1 ADEHGHGN
9 GENENAG
16 DDAQEQGED
25 LRAGAG
31 VADEKLHETDE
42 LGNKE
47 YESENEKAEE
57 GVADDFS
64 NYVGIGD
71 GHGATREGNMGRGRE
86 GVGRWKDGVR
96 IEEIGK
102 KRSVNRQQEKSAA
115 EICKPLAFSQRN
127 AIKKRASN
135 QKKEEERWYLI
146 TDC

>member
-1 ADEHGHGN
+1 
-9 GENENAG
+9 
-16 DDAQEQGED
+16 
-25 LRAGAG
+25 

-64 NYVGIGD
+64 NYVAIED
-71 GHGATREGNMGRGRE
+71 AHGATRECNMGRDRE
-86 GVGRWKDGVR
+86 AVAMWNDGVW
-96 IEEIGK
+96 IEVIGNQ
-102 KRSVNRQQEKSAA
+102 RSVNRQQEKSAA

-127 AIKKRASN
+127 AIKKRGSN